1 VDLKGKTVVITGA
14 AAGIGRVTALE
25 LGRPEETLPLIERAM
40 RLSPRDPNL
49 GPWLAIAGMALLH
62 QGRNDEAVTWLR
74 RAVDTGTPVAL
85 HQAYLASALAL
96 VGREE
101 EAREALAAFRRAKP
115 GATIASLRAAATSTE
130 PGFVTQ
136 RQRLY
141 AGLRL
146 AGLPA

>member
-1 VDLKGKTVVITGA
+1 VALNPNFAPGYAQLGA
-14 AAGIGRVTALE
+14 TALE

-49 GPWLAIAGMALLH
+49 GPWLAIAGIALLH
-62 QGRNDEAVTWLR
+62 QGRHQEAVAWLQ

-96 VGREE
+96 VGRIEQ
-101 EAREALAAFRRAKP
+101 AREALEEFLKAKP
-115 GATIASLRAAATSTE
+115 SATIASLRAAARSTE
-130 PGFVTQ
+130 PGYVAQ
-136 RQRLY
+136 RQRFY
-141 AGLRL
+141 TGLRL